1 MGCTAR
7 YAAAWEYTGFWCT
20 SAIKTGLDNGGG
32 AGVAFLTDTQASF
45 ITFGVVA
52 NVGMTLY
59 NLTTG
64 LSGPITGVTIDTI
77 TATGV
82 VWTNGNQYRVV
93 AMTGNEQSEA
103 ELYLDITA
111 ADIHAALA
119 ASGACSCT
127 LASWATNLLAKIN
140 IIEAGIF
147 HTCPCANPGLS
158 DAQRQLYLTWV
169 NDQLDKIRDGR
180 LEVCAGETGSDFP
193 SITWAEQASTSY
205 VSVDIVNNSLAR
217 TP

>member
-1 MGCTAR
+1 MPCTAA
-7 YAAAWEYTGFWCT
+7 YASAWQYTGFWCT
-20 SAIKTGLDNGGG
+20 SSIKVGLDNGGG
-32 AGVAFLTDTQASF
+32 VGVAFLTDTQANF
-45 ITFGVVA
+45 VNFGVQP
-52 NVGMTLY
+52 NVGMILY
-59 NLTTG
+59 NLTLLT
-64 LSGPITGVTIDTI
+64 SGPITAVTNTTI

-119 ASGACSCT
+119 AAGACSCS
-127 LASWATNLLAKIN
+127 LATWATNLLAKIN

-147 HTCPCANPGLS
+147 HTCPCASPQLTDN
-158 DAQRQLYLTWV
+158 QRQLYLTWV

-180 LEVCAGETGSDFP
+180 LEVCAGETGSGFP
-193 SITWAEQASTSY
+193 SITWAEQSST
-205 VSVDIVNNSLAR
+205 VFAAEEIIANAAAR
-217 TP
+217 VP

>member
-1 MGCTAR
+1 MGCTGAF
-7 YAAAWEYTGFWCT
+7 AFAWQYISFWCT
-20 SAIKTGLDNGGG
+20 GAILTGRDNSGLLGQIL
-32 AGVAFLTDTQASF
+32 LTDTTANF
-45 ITFGVVA
+45 VTFGLRA

-59 NLTTG
+59 NLTLGT
-64 LSGPITGVTIDTI
+64 SGPITAVTENTI

-82 VWTNGNQYRVV
+82 TWNTTNQYRAV
-93 AMTGNEQSEA
+93 AMTGEEQSGA

-119 ASGACSCT
+119 AAGACSCT

-147 HTCPCANPGLS
+147 HTCACASPQLT

-180 LEVCAGETGSDFP
+180 LEVCAGETGSAFP
-193 SITWAEQASTSY
+193 SITWAEQSSTPY
-205 VSVDIVNNSLAR
+205 ATEDIIEGAIAR